1 MPYVYFIGIGL
12 LMLTC
17 VIHAGRNGNLMPWI
31 YVIVFLPLIGSIAYI
46 VVHIAPD
53 ILGSPDAQRIKEA
66 ALDLR
71 DPERNVRKLKHEAE
85 LSNSVDAR
93 QRLADEYL
101 RIGRAEQGL
110 PIYRDL
116 AATAYADDPRLQ
128 MGFARALVETAN
140 FAEAEE
146 VLDRF
151 QREHPK
157 STDAD
162 GHLLFARA
170 LAGQR
175 KTGEA
180 VREFESVTRYYPG
193 PEALCRYA
201 MFLQAGGRAD
211 EARAMFARIVKT
223 IETSP
228 PHVRRL
234 NKRWYQ
240 IAKAEGVGL
249 G

>member
-1 MPYVYFIGIGL
+1 MAYIYYGGILL

-17 VIHAGRNGNLMPWI
+17 VVHAARNGKIIPWI
-31 YVIVFLPLIGSIAYI
+31 YVIVFLPLIGCIAYI
-46 VVHIAPD
+46 IVE
-53 ILGSPDAQRIKEA
+53 ILPQALSSPDAQKIKET

-71 DPERNVRKLKHEAE
+71 DPERNLRKLKHEAE

-101 RIGRAEQGL
+101 RIGRAEDGL
-110 PIYRDL
+110 PIYRAL
-116 AATAYADDPRLQ
+116 AATDYGDDPRLQ
-128 MGFARALVETAN
+128 MGYANALVETAN
-140 FAEAEE
+140 FAEAET

-151 QREHPK
+151 QREHPSK
-157 STDAD
+157 TDAD

-170 LAGQR
+170 LAGQG
-175 KTGEA
+175 KSAQAIEEYEA
-180 VREFESVTRYYPG
+180 VIVYFPG

-201 MFLQAGGRAD
+201 QYLLSIGRKD
-211 EARAMFARIVKT
+211 EAIGHFRKIVKT

-228 PHVRRL
+228 PHVKRI

-240 IAKAEGVGL
+240 TAKAQVAAA
-249 G
+249 